1 MPRRRG
7 RTGADRSLEEIA
19 QRLRTD
25 GRRPYIIHLSLGHPP
40 LGALGYVVA
49 AQEILAQIAESSF
62 TIDEII
68 VASGSGATHAC
79 LLFGL
84 RSSGSIIPVKGI
96 CVRRSKDLQYQR
108 IVMHCAAIAKLL
120 KITNPVCNDDLELSD
135 DNLAPGYGKIND
147 AVLEA
152 VKLSAHQEGLILNP
166 VYTGRAMAGF
176 IQLARQ
182 TNQEKPCRLFTLAL
196 L

>member
-1 MPRRRG
+1 
-7 RTGADRSLEEIA
+7 
-19 QRLRTD
+19 
-25 GRRPYIIHLSLGHPP
+25 
-40 LGALGYVVA
+40 
-49 AQEILAQIAESSF
+49 
-62 TIDEII
+62 
-68 VASGSGATHAC
+68 
-79 LLFGL
+79 
-84 RSSGSIIPVKGI
+84 
-96 CVRRSKDLQYQR
+96 
-108 IVMHCAAIAKLL
+108 MHCAAIAKLL

-147 AVLEA
+147 TVLEA
-152 VKLSAHQEGLILNP
+152 IKLSAHQEGLILDP